1 VKNMI
6 RTGTSVDSVGVSHV
20 MDALRRE
27 ADVRTRA
34 WLTERSLRS
43 GKPLLLG
50 PFLGEIGYELEYW
63 IPFLRRE
70 LHRHGIPPE
79 QAIVVTRGGAALW
92 YRDFAAGELDVLEL
106 VPYEDYLP
114 QLEARRAAAR
124 DLKQLRVED
133 FDRKLVALARER
145 LGDVAVVH
153 PGLMFTRLR
162 GLWYKGAP
170 LDSLWHRLEYRQI
183 DADRQP
189 GMPADYVAV
198 KAYFNEVLPPSEENR
213 AFFRRAVERL
223 AEQVDVVLLVTGM
236 ELDDHEEWAT
246 EHPRVHQVANL
257 LRPEDNLAV
266 QTRIV
271 AGARGLVATYGG
283 FSYLGPFLGVPTL
296 TFLEIEQTVP
306 IHLEVLHRALPGAD
320 YEQARAGDDDAVSRF
335 SARVASASPRAGA

>member
-1 VKNMI
+1 M
-6 RTGTSVDSVGVSHV
+6 SHV
-20 MDALRRE
+20 IDALRRE

-34 WLTERSLRS
+34 WLTERSLAS

-70 LHRHGIPPE
+70 LHRHGIAPE
-79 QAIVVTRGGAALW
+79 QATVVTRGGAALW

-106 VPYEDYLP
+106 VSYEEYLP
-114 QLEARRAAAR
+114 QLEARRAAAG
-124 DLKQLRVED
+124 DLKQLRVGD

-162 GLWYKGAP
+162 GLWFKGTP
-170 LDSLWHRLEYRQI
+170 LDELWPRLEFRRI
-183 DADRQP
+183 DAEPEP
-189 GMPADYVAV
+189 GLPADYVAV
-198 KAYFNEVLPPSEENR
+198 KAYFNEVLPPSDANR
-213 AFFRRAVERL
+213 AFFRRAVERV
-223 AEQVDVVLLVTGM
+223 AEEIDVVLLATGM

-246 EHPRVHQVANL
+246 EHPRVHPVAHL

-266 QTRIV
+266 QTGII

-283 FSYLGPFLGVPTL
+283 FSYLGPFLGVPAL
-296 TFLEIEQTVP
+296 TFLEVEQTVP
-306 IHLEVLHRALPGAD
+306 IHLEVLHRAVPGAD
-320 YEQARAGDDDAVSRF
+320 YEQARAGDDEAVSRF
-335 SARVASASPRAGA
+335 ASRVAAPASRPGTV